1 MNSQIE
7 RPKEFARVTQ
17 LLDQFPVVALVGP
30 RQVGK
35 TTLALQVAE
44 LETQWHHFD
53 LEDPRDL
60 ARLAEPSLAL
70 RPLEGL
76 VIIDEIQRKPDL
88 FPLLRVLADRKSK
101 KTRFLVLGSASPAL
115 IQDGSESLAGR
126 IAFHQ
131 LRGFSLA
138 EVGESQLNNLWLR
151 GGFPRSTLAA
161 DDDLSAEWRE
171 QFIQAFVQRDLPQLG
186 FNQSSSAISR
196 FWAMLA
202 HCHGQTLN
210 YSEIG
215 RSLAL
220 SDNTVRTYVAILE
233 STFMV
238 RLLQPWFENISKRQV
253 KSPKL
258 YMTDSGIF
266 HALMGIDTW
275 VGLQRH
281 PKLGASWE
289 GFALMEV
296 LRAYPRHQAYFWAT
310 HAGAELD
317 LLLVRGEER
326 LGFEFKRSDSPSTS
340 KSMHVAIEDLK
351 LKQLTVIHAGESTFP
366 LAENIIAQSLSDF
379 SIGM

>member
-1 MNSQIE
+1 MIDHTKRE
-7 RPKEFARVTQ
+7 EEFSRVKR
-17 LLDQFPVVALVGP
+17 LLEQFPVVALIGP
-30 RQVGK
+30 RQVGR
-35 TTLALQVAE
+35 TTLALQIAE
-44 LETQWHHFD
+44 LEPPWHHFD
-53 LEDPRDL
+53 LEDPRDK

-70 RPLEGL
+70 RSLEGL
-76 VIIDEIQRKPDL
+76 VIIDEIQLKPDL

-101 KTRFLVLGSASPAL
+101 TARFLVLGASPAL

-138 EVGESQLNNLWLR
+138 EIGESHLQDLWLR
-151 GGFPRSTLAA
+151 GGFPRSTLAT
-161 DDDLSAEWRE
+161 DDDASAEWRE
-171 QFIQAFVQRDLPQLG
+171 QFIQTFVQRDLPQLG
-186 FNQSSSAISR
+186 FTQSSATISR

-202 HCHGQTLN
+202 HYHGQTLN
-210 YSEIG
+210 YSELG
-215 RSLAL
+215 RSLGLA
-220 SDNTVRTYVAILE
+220 DNTVRSYIDILE

-258 YMTDSGIF
+258 YVSDSGIF
-266 HALMGIDTW
+266 HTLMGIDSW
-275 VGLQRH
+275 LGLQRH

-340 KSMHVAIEDLK
+340 KSMHIAIEDL
-351 LKQLTVIHAGESTFP
+351 QLDHLIVVHAGEATFP
-366 LAENIIAQSLSDF
+366 LAEKIIAKALREF
-379 SIGM
+379 AV

>member
-1 MNSQIE
+1 MK
-7 RPKEFARVTQ
+7 R
-17 LLDQFPVVALVGP
+17 LLEQFPVVALIGP

-35 TTLALQVAE
+35 TTLALQIAE
-44 LETQWHHFD
+44 LEPQWHHFD
-53 LEDPRDL
+53 LEDPRDK

-76 VIIDEIQRKPDL
+76 VIIDEIQLKPDL

-101 KTRFLVLGSASPAL
+101 TTRFLVLGSASPAL

-138 EVGESQLNNLWLR
+138 EIGESHLQDLWLR
-151 GGFPRSTLAA
+151 GGFPRSTLAT
-161 DDDLSAEWRE
+161 DDDASAEWRE
-171 QFIQAFVQRDLPQLG
+171 QFIQTFVQRDLPQLG
-186 FNQSSSAISR
+186 FTQSSATISR

-202 HCHGQTLN
+202 HYHGQTLN
-210 YSEIG
+210 YSELG
-215 RSLAL
+215 RSLGLA
-220 SDNTVRTYVAILE
+220 DNTVRSYIDILE

-258 YMTDSGIF
+258 YVSDSGIF
-266 HALMGIDTW
+266 HTLMGIDSW
-275 VGLQRH
+275 LGLQRH

-289 GFALMEV
+289 GFTLMEV

-340 KSMHVAIEDLK
+340 KSMHIAIEDLQ
-351 LKQLTVIHAGESTFP
+351 LDHLTVVHAGEATFP
-366 LAENIIAQSLSDF
+366 LAEKITAKSLREF
-379 SIGM
+379 AV

>member
-1 MNSQIE
+1 MTEHVKREQELS
-7 RPKEFARVTQ
+7 RVKN
-17 LLDQFPVVALVGP
+17 LLEQFPVVALIGP

-35 TTLALQVAE
+35 TTLALQIAE
-44 LETQWHHFD
+44 LETQSHHFD
-53 LEDPRDL
+53 LEDPRDR

-76 VIIDEIQRKPDL
+76 IIIDEIQLKPDL
-88 FPLLRVLADRKSK
+88 FPLLRVLADRKSRN
-101 KTRFLVLGSASPAL
+101 TRFLVLGSASPAL

-138 EVGESQLNNLWLR
+138 EVGESRLQDLWLR

-161 DDDLSAEWRE
+161 DDDASSEWRE
-171 QFIQAFVQRDLPQLG
+171 QFIQTFVQRDLPQLG
-186 FNQSSSAISR
+186 FTQSSATISR

-202 HCHGQTLN
+202 HYHGQTLN
-210 YSEIG
+210 YSELG
-215 RSLAL
+215 RSLGLA
-220 SDNTVRTYVAILE
+220 DNTVRGYIDILE

-258 YMTDSGIF
+258 YMTDSGVF
-266 HALMGIDTW
+266 HTLMGIDTW

-289 GFALMEV
+289 GFALMQV

-326 LGFEFKRSDSPSTS
+326 LGYEFKRSDSPSTS
-340 KSMHVAIEDLK
+340 KSMHIAIEDLQ
-351 LKQLTVIHAGESTFP
+351 LDHLTVVHAGEATFP
-366 LAENIIAQSLSDF
+366 LAEKITAKSLREF
-379 SIGM
+379 AFKQ